1 MKLILKKISLSLIWI
16 CLIAIMI
23 WQKDYNI
30 PLLAGIAT
38 VIFLIWTIN
47 MSTIT
52 NLSFDWNKKKIEM
65 NRMYEETK
73 KTADEVEV
81 NATTFSKTI
90 KAFLAFNLVDL
101 QTNGWLL
108 NIPWRDAANFVNEAI
123 ELKKVLN
130 EEDEEISYLL
140 LKSKAKVIELFKM
153 DARDFFSADHK
164 EYEKYISSGFKEKD
178 DTIIFN
184 SDNVLIDFQNLYELG
199 LKVREEKQLAWKK
212 NVDDLKMYYDKNFK
226 QKLR

>member
-1 MKLILKKISLSLIWI
+1 
-16 CLIAIMI
+16 MI

-38 VIFLIWTIN
+38 VIFLIWTVN

-73 KTADEVEV
+73 KTANEVEV
-81 NATTFSKTI
+81 NAATFSKTI
-90 KAFLAFNLVDL
+90 KAFLAFNLADL
-101 QTNGWLL
+101 QSDGWLL

-153 DARDFFSADHK
+153 DASYFFSADSK
-164 EYEKYISSGFKEKD
+164 EYSKYISSGFKED
-178 DTIIFN
+178 YNTVIFN
-184 SDNVLIDFQNLYELG
+184 NDNVLIDFQKLYELG
-199 LKVREEKQLAWKK
+199 SKVEEEKQLAWKK
-212 NVDDLKMYYDKNFK
+212 NVDDLKIYYDKNFK
-226 QKLR
+226 RK